1 MTVALHQ
8 FDHRSATDRSVQPG
22 ARRDNL
28 APRLPTGI
36 VLLTVA
42 QDLDP
47 YLITSEIE
55 ATLRSLG

>member
-1 MTVALHQ
+1 MTVAPHQ

-22 ARRDNL
+22 ALRDNL

-42 QDLDP
+42 QD
-47 YLITSEIE
+47 
-55 ATLRSLG
+55 A